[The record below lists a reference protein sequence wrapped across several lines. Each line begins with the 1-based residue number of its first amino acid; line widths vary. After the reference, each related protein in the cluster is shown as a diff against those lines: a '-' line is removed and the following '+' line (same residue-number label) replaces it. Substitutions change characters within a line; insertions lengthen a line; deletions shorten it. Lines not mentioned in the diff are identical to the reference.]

1 MTMERLGED
10 ARRLLAAAGA
20 PGVDRLAEITAV
32 WHDAVGA
39 PIARAA
45 WPRRLAKDGT
55 LHVATASSTW
65 AFELDRLSADILER
79 LRGALRGDQVPS
91 ALRFAPGPV
100 PEPAER
106 APETLPTPPE
116 VSSASRSEASRLASP
131 IEDPELRELV
141 SRAAAASLERARSDR
156 GFC

>member
-1 MTMERLGED
+1 MERLGDD
-10 ARRLLAAAGA
+10 AHRLLAAAGA
-20 PGVDRLAEITAV
+20 PGVDRLAGITHV
-32 WHDAVGA
+32 WRDAVGA

-79 LRGALRGDQVPS
+79 LRNALHGEPLPS

-100 PEPAER
+100 PEPFEDATETMPALR
-106 APETLPTPPE
+106 GVSPE
-116 VSSASRSEASRLASP
+116 SRSEAARLVSP
-131 IEDPELRELV
+131 IEDAELRELV